1 MNDPYLN
8 NALPV
13 QDDKGPLL
21 PWSLTDT
28 WIGLGIFAVIQVV
41 FVGVVLKLKPSI
53 IYGSYIVVVLELIY
67 ILPVVIILAVRRAD
81 FKLLGFRGFKA
92 GVMGIGCGLVVGTY
106 LITIVNNAIFV
117 MLGVKTQAEEMGR
130 IMAAISSPGWLI
142 IAGVIVAP
150 VVEESLF
157 RGFIFAGFRQRYC
170 FQTAA
175 VLSSALFAIAHHQ
188 LAALIPTFVLGYIF
202 SHLYQRSNS
211 IFPGMLLH
219 FLVNAFGIITLLVL
233 SRYGYLTPR

>member
-21 PWSLTDT
+21 PWSLKDT
-28 WIGLGIFAVIQVV
+28 WIGLGMFAVIQVIL
-41 FVGVVLKLKPSI
+41 VGVVLKLKPSI
-53 IYGSYIVVVLELIY
+53 IYGSYIVVALELIY

-81 FKLLGFRGFKA
+81 FKLLGYRRFKA

-117 MLGVKTQAEEMGR
+117 MLGVKTQAEEMSH

-150 VVEESLF
+150 IVEESLF
-157 RGFIFAGFRQRYC
+157 RGFLFAGFRQRYG

-175 VLSSALFAIAHHQ
+175 LLSSALFAIAHHQ

-202 SHLYQRSNS
+202 SHLYQKSNS
-211 IFPGMLLH
+211 IFPGMILH
-219 FLVNAFGIITLLVL
+219 FLVNAFGIITIFILL
-233 SRYGYLTPR
+233 RFGYLTPR

>member
-8 NALPV
+8 KELPV

-21 PWSLTDT
+21 PWSLKDT
-28 WIGLGIFAVIQVV
+28 WIGLGMFAVIQAVI
-41 FVGVVLKLKPSI
+41 VGVALKLKPSI
-53 IYGSYIVVVLELIY
+53 IYGSYMVVILELIY

-81 FKLLGFRGFKA
+81 FKLLGYRGFKA

-117 MLGVKTQAEEMGR
+117 MLGVKTQAEEMSR
-130 IMAAISSPGWLI
+130 IMAAISSPAWLI

-157 RGFIFAGFRQRYC
+157 RGFIFAGFRQRYG

-175 VLSSALFAIAHHQ
+175 LLSSALFAIAHHQ

-202 SHLYQRSNS
+202 SHLYQKSNS
-211 IFPGMLLH
+211 IFPGMILH
-219 FLVNAFGIITLLVL
+219 FLVNAFGIITLFVL